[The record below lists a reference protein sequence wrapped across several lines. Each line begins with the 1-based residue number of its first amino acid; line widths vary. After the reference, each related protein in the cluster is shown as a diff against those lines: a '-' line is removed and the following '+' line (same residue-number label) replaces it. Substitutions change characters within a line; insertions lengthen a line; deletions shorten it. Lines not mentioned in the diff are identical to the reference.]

1 MGGVEETGNDRWR
14 ARVLRYSTI
23 PRRSDQS
30 ADGKEKKKKE
40 KEVGKGGER
49 RKGREEGGEEGKSPP
64 SSSNEYQEGKSK
76 GERVEIEERRTLW
89 ERREELYGERELSR
103 ELFNHV
109 ESG

>member
-30 ADGKEKKKKE
+30 ADGKEKKKRE
-40 KEVGKGGER
+40 KEVG
-49 RKGREEGGEEGKSPP
+49 KGREEGGEEGKSPP